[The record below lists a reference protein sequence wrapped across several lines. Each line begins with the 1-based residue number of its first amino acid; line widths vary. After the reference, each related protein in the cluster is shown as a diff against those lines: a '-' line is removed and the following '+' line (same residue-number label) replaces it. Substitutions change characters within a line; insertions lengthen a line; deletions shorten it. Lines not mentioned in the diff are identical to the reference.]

1 VARRRPNQLKI
12 EARMIILKILLIVG
26 GLLVLGTMIYD
37 KFTGRRATRRVVWPL
52 AIGGALVFV
61 GIVVKTYVM

>member
-1 VARRRPNQLKI
+1 
-12 EARMIILKILLIVG
+12 MIILKILLIVG